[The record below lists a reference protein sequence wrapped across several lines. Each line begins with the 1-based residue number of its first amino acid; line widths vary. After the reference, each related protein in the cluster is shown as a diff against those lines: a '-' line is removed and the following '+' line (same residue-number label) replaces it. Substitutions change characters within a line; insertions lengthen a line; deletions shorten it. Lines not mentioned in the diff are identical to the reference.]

1 MYLIQII
8 DGIIRRN
15 MVPPKRNCVLYLY
28 HNTKSNLYIK
38 YSLAY
43 SNEYK
48 EKFLPISYY
57 HCVKVLV
64 YSRWSD
70 TLTYYLW
77 IYEQIS
83 SYGTRSHAS
92 YCSKFARW
100 CNIRKQQFG
109 GHLFSQE
116 WVSKTN
122 TRWAKPSQM
131 RSQNEWR
138 DDTWHAKS
146 HRR

>member
-1 MYLIQII
+1 MLIQTITQII
-8 DGIIRRN
+8 QRKAVN
-15 MVPPKRNCVLYLY
+15 QKRNYSYVYYLLGSFFMHRNVTLIY
-28 HNTKSNLYIK
+28 QAVHLFQN
-38 YSLAY
+38 AQ
-43 SNEYK
+43 EYK

-100 CNIRKQQFG
+100 CNIRKQQFSG
-109 GHLFSQE
+109 YLFSQE

-131 RSQNEWR
+131 RS
-138 DDTWHAKS
+138 
-146 HRR
+146 